1 MTALGIHL
9 NGTITLRD
17 WFNLH
22 ALPGDIA
29 HRDPTGVGLL
39 QGLTQATGL
48 VLCNDPAQIATV
60 VAATVAAGLTSIIFN
75 DEIDLTCDALAASEV
90 AARQA
95 CHAAGLH
102 FIFAPTAR
110 MLNQCLTTVQ
120 HADTILY
127 QAQDQQ
133 FSATFA
139 TDVHASVAQFRA
151 LHPGMPVW
159 VQVSVNPPANRTATA
174 HDVLGQIAS
183 LDDGSANAPDLICV
197 WYDQAQ
203 TAVMQAVISA
213 LRP

>member
-1 MTALGIHL
+1 MTAIGIHL
-9 NGTITLRD
+9 NGTVALRD
-17 WFNLH
+17 WYNAH
-22 ALPGDIA
+22 SRSGDIA
-29 HRDPTGVGLL
+29 HYASSGISQL
-39 QGLTQATGL
+39 QGLSPATAL
-48 VLCNDPAQIATV
+48 VLCNDPAQVSAA
-60 VAATVAAGLTSIIFN
+60 VAATVAAGLTSVIFN
-75 DEIDLTCDALAASEV
+75 DEVDLTCAALSTSEV
-90 AARQA
+90 SARQA

-174 HDVLGQIAS
+174 QDVLAQIAS
-183 LDDGSANAPDLICV
+183 LDDGSANAPDLICI

-203 TAVMQAVISA
+203 TAVMQAVVEA